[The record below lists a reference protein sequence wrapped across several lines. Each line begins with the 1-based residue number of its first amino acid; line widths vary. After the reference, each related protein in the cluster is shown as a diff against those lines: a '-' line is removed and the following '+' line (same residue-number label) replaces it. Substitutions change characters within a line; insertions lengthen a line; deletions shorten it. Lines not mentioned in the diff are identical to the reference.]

1 MKNKIAISF
10 ILCFLLAYV
19 GCKKAE
25 PNPVAPPIVQTDD
38 SNYFKGSHYTQQD
51 LADYLA
57 SKEDKK
63 KCNNCHATK

>member
-10 ILCFLLAYV
+10 ILCFLLGYV

-25 PNPVAPPIVQTDD
+25 TNPAAPVIVQTDD
-38 SNYFKGSHYTQQD
+38 TSNYKWSHYTPQD
-51 LADYLA
+51 LNDYL
-57 SKEDKK
+57 STKDDKK